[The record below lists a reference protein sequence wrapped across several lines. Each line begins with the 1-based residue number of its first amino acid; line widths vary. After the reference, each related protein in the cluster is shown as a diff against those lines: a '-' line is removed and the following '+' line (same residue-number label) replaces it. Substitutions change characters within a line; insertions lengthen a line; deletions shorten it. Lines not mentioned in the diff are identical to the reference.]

1 MIIFDGIVS
10 KTGDTAILRFKN
22 ENGII
27 ADIPLDKNI
36 ANTISLHL
44 GRISTSGSK
53 TVERTNIDDL
63 ESNE

>member
-1 MIIFDGIVS
+1 MITFDGIIA
-10 KTGDTAILRFKN
+10 KTGEVSILRFKN

-27 ADIPLDKNI
+27 ADIPVDKSI

-44 GRISTSGSK
+44 GKISTAASK
-53 TVERTNIDDL
+53 TVERTNIEDL